1 MPEGSSDLIR
11 AARSYFRVK
20 GAALD
25 VVPVVVID
33 NNALGPVVPY
43 RAWYAGSISSKVAAQ
58 YAYVWITNED
68 GVQGQIAPTGP
79 GKSAVVIDEI
89 YVRTYDLIDDYF
101 ISISRK
107 GSITPGASAKG
118 NDAAQAPEA
127 DLVTN
132 PLFGNISVNQTTQAG
147 QLWGN
152 NSQLWPGG
160 PLGTVTRI
168 PGPFVL
174 PPQGICAVNPAT
186 VNNGILAM
194 FRGRYYPAI

>member
-20 GAALD
+20 GSALD

-33 NNALGPVVPY
+33 DNSRGPIPAY
-43 RAWYAGSISSKVAAQ
+43 RVWYASAILGAVAAQ
-58 YAYVWITNED
+58 YAYGWITNED

-79 GKSAVVIDEI
+79 GKSAVVVDEI
-89 YVRTYDLIDDYF
+89 YVKAVTAVDDYF

-107 GSITPGASAKG
+107 GSITSGISAKA

-132 PLFGNISVNQTTQAG
+132 PLFGNVTVNQTNQAG

-152 NSQLWPGG
+152 NSQVFPGG
-160 PLGTVTRI
+160 ALGIVTRI

-174 PPQGICAVNPAT
+174 PPQGILAINPAS
-186 VNNGILAM
+186 LANSM
-194 FRGRYYPAI
+194 IVHFRGRYYPAI